1 MGKRF
6 FNKKS
11 FKYRLIVYFCLL
23 SIIPIIVMNIISYY
37 NTSNLVQE
45 NVDDLTD
52 INLAQ
57 TKNNVNIVL
66 SSYEDLLYQM
76 YTDDAIVDLVDKI
89 DTDQDLAVS
98 RNQLRRTLR
107 GLASV
112 KPYIQCI
119 TVITNNGTTVFY
131 DKLASPTA
139 NIKWLNN
146 YGISPEQILEQVA
159 ESNQTEILPTKYA
172 AHFNS
177 DPYYLFH
184 MAHRIIDYKNINRI
198 TGIVILSIDERMLY
212 EICNQNAAQTNTE
225 ERNSLNFIIN
235 ENGSVI
241 SFMDASKIGTAII
254 DPDSSGEEKEKA
266 YIQLVRDS
274 GAMTGE
280 YMKVYSTYDETLH
293 WSFIDVSNQS
303 NVLAQMNNQQRI
315 SVFVLALS
323 VLALVVIIIF
333 ITNRLT
339 GSIGKVV
346 KAMKAAEKG
355 ELSTR
360 VEEDDRMP
368 IEIETIAKQFNQM
381 IEKLNDSIENEK
393 TANEKQKNAEIS
405 ALEAQINP
413 HFLYNTLDTIN
424 WMAIDK
430 DQYEISNAINSLANI
445 LRYGVDKSN
454 SVVAIKQ
461 EVDWLKQYVFLQ
473 QTRLKNTFELIL
485 HVESNVLEYHIHKL
499 LLQPFVENAI
509 LHGFEGAKKKCELK
523 MTISEAADTVRI
535 VISDNGKGMTEEMV
549 AHLNSTAGEGVEGHG
564 KVEAESHI
572 GISNAIGR
580 LHMYYGAQAKV
591 RIESQAGEGT
601 SIYIEIPK
609 I

>member
-1 MGKRF
+1 MRKRF
-6 FNKKS
+6 LNKKS
-11 FKYRLIVYFCLL
+11 FKYRLIVYFCLI
-23 SIIPIIVMNIISYY
+23 SIIPIIVMNLVSYY
-37 NTSNLVQE
+37 NTSNLVQD
-45 NVDDLTD
+45 NVDELTD

-57 TKNNVNIVL
+57 TQNNVNIVL

-89 DTDQDLAVS
+89 DADQDLAVS
-98 RNQLRRTLR
+98 RNQLRRALR

-139 NIKWLNN
+139 NIKWLSN
-146 YGISPEQILEQVA
+146 YEIPADQIFEKIT
-159 ESNQTEILPTKYA
+159 ESKQTVVLSSKYA

-177 DPYYLFH
+177 EPYYLFH
-184 MAHRIIDYKNINRI
+184 MAHRIIDYKDINRI
-198 TGIVILSIDERMLY
+198 AGIVILSIDERMLY
-212 EICNQNAAQTNTE
+212 EICNENAAQPNTQ
-225 ERNSLNFIIN
+225 ERNNLNIIVD

-241 SFMDASKIGTAII
+241 SFIDNSKIGTTILA
-254 DPDSSGEEKEKA
+254 PDSSAEEKEQA
-266 YIQLVRDS
+266 YMQLVRDS
-274 GAMTGE
+274 GALTGE

-293 WSFIDVSNQS
+293 WYFINVSNQS
-303 NVLAQMNNQQRI
+303 NVLAQMNNQQQI
-315 SVFVLALS
+315 TIFVLTLS
-323 VLALVVIIIF
+323 VLALVVIIVF

-355 ELSTR
+355 ELSIR
-360 VEEDDRMP
+360 VEADDHMP
-368 IEIETIAKQFNQM
+368 IEIETIANQFNQM

-393 TANEKQKNAEIS
+393 ISNEKQKNAEIS

-454 SVVAIKQ
+454 SVVAIRQ

-473 QTRLKNTFELIL
+473 QTRLKNAFEFIL
-485 HVESNVLEYHIHKL
+485 HVEANVLEYHIHKL

-509 LHGFEGAKKKCELK
+509 LHGFEGVKRKCELE
-523 MTISEAADTVRI
+523 MTISEAAETVRI
-535 VISDNGKGMTEEMV
+535 IISDNGKGMTEQMV
-549 AHLNSTAGEGVEGHG
+549 DHLNNTGSEGLDE
-564 KVEAESHI
+564 KSHI

-580 LHMYYGAQAKV
+580 LHMYYGDQAAV
-591 RIESQAGEGT
+591 RIESKMNEGT
-601 SIYIEIPK
+601 SIFIEIPK